1 RDTPTDLTFTL
12 RWPGAPWQLDLSQLG
27 GSLSLK
33 ARKGMISE
41 VGGRTGQVL
50 RLVSTDSL
58 LRKLRLDFSDA
69 FEEGFFYDKI
79 TGTASITRGILR
91 TDNLLIDGLLAD
103 IALRGDM
110 NLYRRTINM
119 DAVIAPELGAGLSVA
134 TAFMVNPVA
143 GLAVFAASQALSP
156 LWSKLSLLRYH
167 IEGSMDNPQVQ
178 ETQRIEKG
186 DF

>member
-1 RDTPTDLTFTL
+1 
-12 RWPGAPWQLDLSQLG
+12 
-27 GSLSLK
+27 
-33 ARKGMISE
+33 
-41 VGGRTGQVL
+41 
-50 RLVSTDSL
+50 
-58 LRKLRLDFSDA
+58 
-69 FEEGFFYDKI
+69 
-79 TGTASITRGILR
+79 
-91 TDNLLIDGLLAD
+91 
-103 IALRGDM
+103 
-110 NLYRRTINM
+110 
-119 DAVIAPELGAGLSVA
+119 VA

>member
-1 RDTPTDLTFTL
+1 MNLTTIDRVNGVLVDVNADDLDLTRGEHCC
-12 RWPGAPWQLDLSQLG
+12 RW
-27 GSLSLK
+27 K
-33 ARKGMISE
+33 
-41 VGGRTGQVL
+41 
-50 RLVSTDSL
+50 TDIAQTDD
-58 LRKLRLDFSDA
+58 RDA

>member
-1 RDTPTDLTFTL
+1 
-12 RWPGAPWQLDLSQLG
+12 
-27 GSLSLK
+27 
-33 ARKGMISE
+33 
-41 VGGRTGQVL
+41 
-50 RLVSTDSL
+50 
-58 LRKLRLDFSDA
+58 
-69 FEEGFFYDKI
+69 
-79 TGTASITRGILR
+79 
-91 TDNLLIDGLLAD
+91 
-103 IALRGDM
+103 ALRGDM